1 MNVLPFDIATLGLG
15 GAFVTGGGYKY
26 CQLGE
31 GNAFLRVPPACRLR
45 PVLTGWFSEFGAL
58 EHPASGG
65 LVQYGE
71 GAARFS
77 GATYDP
83 VSHYR
88 AAAVFAFHV
97 EQGLTAER
105 LRAINRSQVDCLQ
118 RTFESLDLDPA
129 VARVEPMPAERRGGF
144 LAIRCAGAA
153 ALSRALRDRGVLT
166 DVRGDLL
173 RLGPAPYLTDAQLR
187 DAVNAME
194 GTH

>member
-1 MNVLPFDIATLGLG
+1 M
-15 GAFVTGGGYKY
+15 
-26 CQLGE
+26 
-31 GNAFLRVPPACRLR
+31 
-45 PVLTGWFSEFGAL
+45 
-58 EHPASGG
+58 
-65 LVQYGE
+65 QYGE
-71 GAARFS
+71 GAVRFS

-83 VSHYR
+83 ASHYR

-105 LRAINRSQVDCLQ
+105 LRAINRRQVDCLQ

-129 VARVEPMPAERRGGF
+129 VAHVEPMPAERRGGF
-144 LAIRCAGAA
+144 LAIRCARAA

-187 DAVNAME
+187 DAVNALD
-194 GTH
+194 GTPLERF